1 MKLVYMPT
9 TCLQSYNLTDLQM
22 IEMML
27 TEKVKRLEIE
37 MVSYPFPNWLS
48 RYDGLGRCGE
58 IELKYE
64 ENEENEHL
72 EHCKS
77 WTSTRGWD
85 VLVTY
90 FYGTV
95 VKSVVLSRP
104 PSPKR
109 KRRYAVDGHLE
120 LRRSKRLVDDFF
132 KKIKFNLVSFI
143 KNVTTDLKLKTKFNC
158 KLHQDKILDQFAH
171 KDL

>member
-1 MKLVYMPT
+1 M
-9 TCLQSYNLTDLQM
+9 DH
-22 IEMML
+22 
-27 TEKVKRLEIE
+27 
-37 MVSYPFPNWLS
+37 F
-48 RYDGLGRCGE
+48 
-58 IELKYE
+58 
-64 ENEENEHL
+64 
-72 EHCKS
+72 KS
-77 WTSTRGWD
+77 WASTRGWD

-104 PSPKR
+104 PSP
-109 KRRYAVDGHLE
+109 AVDGHLE

-171 KDL
+171 QDL